1 MRMSLLH
8 LALQNLRMKKFRTV
22 GVVMAIAIASAT
34 LFSSIMLM
42 KSISSSIELGMAQ
55 LGADIM
61 VVPGNAEPEGAILL
75 GGAPKWGYFS
85 LKYAEGISSLEDV
98 ARVAPLAFVETAEG
112 CCFRSGV
119 YIVGFDPEKDFIVK
133 PWVEKQ
139 AGELGALDAIAGAGY
154 DWIPGSKLLLY
165 GTSFTIVAKI
175 PATGVASFDRGV
187 FIPLDRLYWLSK
199 RSRETA
205 GIASMPL
212 KPGEVSTLMVQLE
225 PDADPVSV
233 ARAIEFQF
241 PELRAVVAKK
251 ALSNVKRQMQVML
264 QSLLALSALTWLTA
278 VILVSVILSMSVNER
293 RREFGILRALGAT
306 RRFIFGQVV
315 VEAYLLA
322 TLGSVLGMLAGYT
335 FLVFFRDIV
344 VGYLRMPYLLPNELY
359 VALISIATIDVALL
373 LATVASVYPAY
384 RSAELE
390 PYDAI
395 RSGE

>member
-8 LALQNLRMKKFRTV
+8 LALQNLRMRKFRTL
-22 GVVMAIAIASAT
+22 GVVLAIAIASAA

-42 KSISSSIELGMAQ
+42 KSMSSSIELGMAQ

-61 VVPGNAEPEGAILL
+61 VVPGDAEPEGAILL
-75 GGAPKWGYFS
+75 GGAPEWGYFS
-85 LKYAEGISSLEDV
+85 LRYAEAISSLEDV
-98 ARVAPLAFVETAEG
+98 AGVAPLAFVETTEG

-119 YIVGFDPEKDFIVK
+119 YIVGFDREKDFLIK

-139 AGELGALDAIAGAGY
+139 VGELRAFDAVAGAGY
-154 DWIPGSKLLLY
+154 DWLPGSEVRLY
-165 GTSFTIVAKI
+165 GVSFTIVAKI

-199 RSRETA
+199 RSREA
-205 GIASMPL
+205 GIAGMPL
-212 KPGEVSTLMVQLE
+212 EQGEVSALMVRLE
-225 PDADPVSV
+225 PDANPVSV

-306 RRFIFGQVV
+306 KRFIFGQVV

-335 FLVFFRDIV
+335 FLALFQDVIE
-344 VGYLRMPYLLPNELY
+344 GYLRMPYLLPNELY
-359 VALISIATIDVALL
+359 VALISIATIDVALI
-373 LATVASVYPAY
+373 LATIASVYPAY